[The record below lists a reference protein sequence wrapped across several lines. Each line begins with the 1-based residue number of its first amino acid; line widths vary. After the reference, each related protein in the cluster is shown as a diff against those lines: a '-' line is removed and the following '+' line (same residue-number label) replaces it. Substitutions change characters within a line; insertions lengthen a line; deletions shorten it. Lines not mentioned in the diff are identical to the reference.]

1 MPKIKRKNK
10 QGSKRA
16 KVVPINKMTSDDIV
30 KMNLLRMLDEQ
41 ENAIEGDNE
50 PQLIF
55 DSVYWLVYMHL
66 KRANALEKYHLI
78 LGLCNDAIGSAVR
91 EIFLEENVE
100 GDE

>member
-30 KMNLLRMLDEQ
+30 KTNLLRMLDEQ

-55 DSVYWLVYMHL
+55 DSMYWLVYMHL
-66 KRANALEKYHLI
+66 KRANTLEKYHLI